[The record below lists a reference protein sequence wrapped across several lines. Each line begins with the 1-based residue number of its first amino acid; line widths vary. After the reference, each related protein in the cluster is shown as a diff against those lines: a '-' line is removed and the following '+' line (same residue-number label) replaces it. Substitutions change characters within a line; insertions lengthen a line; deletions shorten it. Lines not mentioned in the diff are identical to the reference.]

1 MFVDVQAKPV
11 DGGVVHRIG
20 GRMKLFF
27 AVLFCCIISWNACA
41 ADDVVF
47 DADMP
52 VVLSY
57 EHIKNSD
64 FFVANPDALGC
75 FVLYLGWLNS
85 AWGGQYYDAV
95 TNGIRIS
102 MNQLAALAN
111 AAVIGIGYGMMP
123 YDSGEYVAAYV
134 SGSHKVSG
142 YDASC
147 AALKKLVPDDN
158 EAQRRLAIDIVWD
171 IFDSVQV
178 SQNSATS
185 ANEKGK

>member
-1 MFVDVQAKPV
+1 MKKIFVMFLAALVFVAP
-11 DGGVVHRIG
+11 
-20 GRMKLFF
+20 
-27 AVLFCCIISWNACA
+27 AA

-85 AWGGQYYDAV
+85 VGGGQYYDAV

-134 SGSHKVSG
+134 SGGHKVSG

-147 AALKKLVPDDN
+147 AALKKLVPDDK

-178 SQNSATS
+178 SQNSAMP